1 MSGSDQVIYP
11 TATQAAAGMEKPS
24 PVLTSSPQGRRRRSF
39 VAARP
44 APPATETLPP
54 SENEENRKNE
64 LDEEGEEGEESEESD
79 LPVLTE
85 VVSAEAAVSE
95 DKTERI
101 DETQVTLLASEIAHA
116 FGQQLTNELPMLL
129 ETALLNAGEE
139 LRAGIASAMETALRD
154 FIARRKQL
162 HLPLDEPDNFR

>member
-1 MSGSDQVIYP
+1 MSGPGNVIYP
-11 TATQAAAGMEKPS
+11 TASQAASAENPS
-24 PVLTSSPQGRRRRSF
+24 PGRSSSAHGRRRRSF
-39 VAARP
+39 VAAKS
-44 APPATETLPP
+44 TLPEP
-54 SENEENRKNE
+54 EPLSPV
-64 LDEEGEEGEESEESD
+64 DSEEDD

-129 ETALLNAGEE
+129 EATLINAGEE

-154 FIARRKQL
+154 FIVRRKQL

>member
-1 MSGSDQVIYP
+1 MSGPGNVIYP
-11 TATQAAAGMEKPS
+11 SATQASQNPESPS
-24 PVLTSSPQGRRRRSF
+24 PALSSGAQGRRRRSF
-39 VAARP
+39 VAARS
-44 APPATETLPP
+44 APPEAEAFSPP
-54 SENEENRKNE
+54 DS
-64 LDEEGEEGEESEESD
+64 GESEEDD

-116 FGQQLTNELPMLL
+116 FGQQLTNELPRLL
-129 ETALLNAGEE
+129 EATLINAGEE

>member
-1 MSGSDQVIYP
+1 MSGPGNVIYP
-11 TATQAAAGMEKPS
+11 TATQVSASAES
-24 PVLTSSPQGRRRRSF
+24 PPPPFSSSAQGRRRRSF
-39 VAARP
+39 VAAKST
-44 APPATETLPP
+44 PPEPETLSPAA
-54 SENEENRKNE
+54 
-64 LDEEGEEGEESEESD
+64 SEEDD

-129 ETALLNAGEE
+129 EATLINAGEE